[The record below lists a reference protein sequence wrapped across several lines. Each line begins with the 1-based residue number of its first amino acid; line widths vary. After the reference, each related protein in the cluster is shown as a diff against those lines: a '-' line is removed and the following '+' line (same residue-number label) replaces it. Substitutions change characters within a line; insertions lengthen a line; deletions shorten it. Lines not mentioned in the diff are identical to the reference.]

1 MMLIMTT
8 KPKTLLFLF
17 LSIAAFLFARA
28 FIIPELI
35 WLHMYNDGL
44 NDTYDYFYDLPL
56 AWLSLFLI
64 MPLVTA
70 IIANLIPILLIRF
83 NVISKEYLSSFVRNY
98 FIGVL
103 LFVAL
108 VIWRIADGSYQYIF
122 GDWNR
127 IYGLVDNSISVI
139 FTFLLFL
146 KFRKKKRDYE

>member
-1 MMLIMTT
+1 MRLIMTT
-8 KPKTLLFLF
+8 KPKTLLFLL

-83 NVISKEYLSSFVRNY
+83 NVISKECSSSFIRNY
-98 FIGVL
+98 FIGIL

-108 VIWRIADGSYQYIF
+108 AIWSKAGGSYHYIY

-139 FTFLLFL
+139 FAFLLFV
-146 KFRKKKRDYE
+146 KFKK

>member
-1 MMLIMTT
+1 MNIKL
-8 KPKTLLFLF
+8 KTSLLLL
-17 LSIAAFLFARA
+17 LSIAAFLFARL

-83 NVISKEYLSSFVRNY
+83 NVISKECLSSFFRNY
-98 FIGVL
+98 FIGIL
-103 LFVAL
+103 LFVAF
-108 VIWRIADGSYQYIF
+108 VIWGIAGGSYHYIF
-122 GDWNR
+122 GDWHR

-139 FTFLLFL
+139 FAFLLFV
-146 KFRKKKRDYE
+146 KFKK

>member
-1 MMLIMTT
+1 MNI
-8 KPKTLLFLF
+8 KIKTSLLLL
-17 LSIAAFLFARA
+17 LSIAAFLFARL

-44 NDTYDYFYDLPL
+44 NETYDYFYDLPL

-83 NVISKEYLSSFVRNY
+83 NVISKECLSSFFRNY
-98 FIGVL
+98 FIGIL
-103 LFVAL
+103 LFVAF
-108 VIWRIADGSYQYIF
+108 VIWGIAGGSYHYIF
-122 GDWNR
+122 GDWYR

>member
-1 MMLIMTT
+1 MNIKL
-8 KPKTLLFLF
+8 KTSLLLL
-17 LSIAAFLFARA
+17 LSIAAFLFARL

-64 MPLVTA
+64 MPLV
-70 IIANLIPILLIRF
+70 I
-83 NVISKEYLSSFVRNY
+83 RNY

-108 VIWRIADGSYQYIF
+108 AIWSIADGSYHYIF
-122 GDWNR
+122 NDWHG

-139 FTFLLFL
+139 FAFLLFV
-146 KFRKKKRDYE
+146 KFKK

>member
-1 MMLIMTT
+1 MNI
-8 KPKTLLFLF
+8 KIKTSLLLL
-17 LSIAAFLFARA
+17 LSIAAFLFARL

-70 IIANLIPILLIRF
+70 IIANLIPILLIKF
-83 NVISKEYLSSFVRNY
+83 NVISKECSSSFIRNY

-108 VIWRIADGSYQYIF
+108 AIWSIADGSYHYIF
-122 GDWNR
+122 NDWHG

-139 FTFLLFL
+139 FAFLLFV
-146 KFRKKKRDYE
+146 KFKK

>member
-1 MMLIMTT
+1 MNI
-8 KPKTLLFLF
+8 KIKTSLLLL
-17 LSIAAFLFARA
+17 LSIAAFLFARL

-35 WLHMYNDGL
+35 WLHIYNDGL

-70 IIANLIPILLIRF
+70 IIANLIPILLIKF
-83 NVISKEYLSSFVRNY
+83 NVISKECSSSFIRNY
-98 FIGVL
+98 LIGVL

-108 VIWRIADGSYQYIF
+108 VIWGIAGGSYHYIY
-122 GDWNR
+122 GDWHR

-139 FTFLLFL
+139 FAFLLFV
-146 KFRKKKRDYE
+146 KFKK

>member
-1 MMLIMTT
+1 MNIKL
-8 KPKTLLFLF
+8 KTSLLLL
-17 LSIAAFLFARA
+17 LSIAAFLFARL

-70 IIANLIPILLIRF
+70 IIANLIPILLIKF
-83 NVISKEYLSSFVRNY
+83 NVISKECSSSFIRNY
-98 FIGVL
+98 FLGVL
-103 LFVAL
+103 LFVAV
-108 VIWRIADGSYQYIF
+108 VIWSIADGSYHYIF
-122 GDWNR
+122 NDWHR

-139 FTFLLFL
+139 FAFLLFV
-146 KFRKKKRDYE
+146 KFKK